1 MGGVTLPLCQ
11 TSDICSMEMVMWIL
25 YVLFW
30 GWLTGRMAEGFGYDR
45 FWGWM
50 FGMLF
55 GFIPIVIYILL
66 GPKR

>member
-1 MGGVTLPLCQ
+1 MIEL
-11 TSDICSMEMVMWIL
+11 VMCIL

-45 FWGWM
+45 TWGWI
-50 FGMLF
+50 FGML
-55 GFIPIVIYILL
+55 GGVIPIIIYIIL